1 MRWFWIG
8 FIGIYIV
15 LLFLI
20 FIMKESNKLI
30 SSILERGKTVV
41 CTILFTWF
49 VFLFTLLY
57 SIVAIVTENIVVN
70 ALLCAIFLVFSWFIE
85 EKLYQL
91 LTGEN
96 GCEEEKTKILTKEDK
111 NLCALFALIGV
122 ILSSIVLFCEDGNSE
137 HFILISMAVSV
148 WMGTYIP
155 VSEVYK
161 GTSIKKIVCIIKK
174 EFKNEK
180 VFVRISTIGSS
191 IIVTILASK
200 NEVIFKVNEL
210 VNKFGGGIACG
221 SIVLIVI
228 LIVVALCK
236 KE

>member
-96 GCEEEKTKILTKEDK
+96 
-111 NLCALFALIGV
+111 
-122 ILSSIVLFCEDGNSE
+122 
-137 HFILISMAVSV
+137 
-148 WMGTYIP
+148 
-155 VSEVYK
+155 
-161 GTSIKKIVCIIKK
+161 
-174 EFKNEK
+174 
-180 VFVRISTIGSS
+180 
-191 IIVTILASK
+191 
-200 NEVIFKVNEL
+200 
-210 VNKFGGGIACG
+210 
-221 SIVLIVI
+221 
-228 LIVVALCK
+228 
-236 KE
+236 